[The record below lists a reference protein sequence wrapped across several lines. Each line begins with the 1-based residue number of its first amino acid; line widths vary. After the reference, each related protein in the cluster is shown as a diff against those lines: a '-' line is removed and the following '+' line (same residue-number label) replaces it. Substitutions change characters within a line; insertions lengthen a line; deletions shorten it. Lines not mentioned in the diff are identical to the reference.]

1 MGIQAAELN
10 VQRRVTKAFIQ
21 ADSKQVVLLR
31 ASRVPDGSGG
41 VAMGDPTPIPVQT
54 MRLIPL
60 GRDGAQERFTANG
73 EAVQPTYALLGEHTA
88 DVQRWDQFILDGAR
102 YEVVFIHE
110 NRQYELKA
118 EVAYRG

>member
-1 MGIQAAELN
+1 MGIHSAELAA
-10 VQRRVTKAFIQ
+10 QRRVTRAFIQ
-21 ADSKQVVLLR
+21 ADSKLVTLLR
-31 ASRVPDGSGG
+31 AARVPDGAGG
-41 VAMGDPTPIPVQT
+41 VVEGDPVSLPVQT